1 MELRT
6 PRFSCKLYDTMGR
19 LLAAAYV
26 SLIAT
31 STIEAQTV
39 LTVDD
44 APGPG
49 VMYVGIQP
57 AIDAAANGDILD
69 IAPGSYSS
77 FTIDGKSLTLV
88 GSGSASTT
96 VGGTTIVGNVPFG
109 SRTTIHRMTLSK
121 LQVGGTPLQSGD
133 AVTTA
138 SFEEMSI
145 DKVATVD
152 AVRCDFSKSTMN
164 QGLRVLNGDVVLS
177 SCTVWMSL
185 PGYGPPSLGIGSLN
199 AAIYN
204 GWDGSPGGP
213 ITIANTFVYGQN
225 AAPIPYFPYFA
236 SPGLINNSAFA
247 VRAFGPSTTIQGGLG
262 APVWGQPNLPNAA
275 AIENYG
281 GNVTLHAIAVV
292 SSAAN
297 PIVGPVTISATHL
310 PALWLSPG
318 WNTSF
323 SATLGLYLS
332 GPNSAFAPYALGFDL
347 ATDRSTLPATFV
359 GDFLLSSSAVL
370 LDSGLLG
377 QSGVKFLNFAGP
389 SMPPDLVFVPMYV
402 QIFTLNTAT
411 GVWSAGALMSGLLA
425 P

>member
-213 ITIANTFVYGQN
+213 ITIANTGRT
-225 AAPIPYFPYFA
+225 PRR
-236 SPGLINNSAFA
+236 SLIFRTSR
-247 VRAFGPSTTIQGGLG
+247 VRDSSTTRRSPF
-262 APVWGQPNLPNAA
+262 AHSARRRRSK
-275 AIENYG
+275 
-281 GNVTLHAIAVV
+281 AV
-292 SSAAN
+292 
-297 PIVGPVTISATHL
+297 
-310 PALWLSPG
+310 
-318 WNTSF
+318 
-323 SATLGLYLS
+323 
-332 GPNSAFAPYALGFDL
+332 
-347 ATDRSTLPATFV
+347 
-359 GDFLLSSSAVL
+359 
-370 LDSGLLG
+370 SGLRFG
-377 QSGVKFLNFAGP
+377 DSRTCRTP
-389 SMPPDLVFVPMYV
+389 RRSR
-402 QIFTLNTAT
+402 TTAET
-411 GVWSAGALMSGLLA
+411 
-425 P
+425 